1 MDLLMWV
8 WICPVLQRLWKQEV
22 VAGPCLNHKPKP
34 FLMTVQKGSA
44 SLTVVR
50 ATAWEQAAARKITDL
65 HKWFGNSSW
74 ILGVCEVLL
83 AQPCIGLWA
92 VREPRVSLSQLS
104 SDVQGHGAVRS
115 RSPGVSPLP
124 SPLARGCLSLWT
136 LNSTSTS
143 IPGAIAGMLS
153 TRETETNLI
162 LSTDHGNWLF
172 YIS

>member
-1 MDLLMWV
+1 MPIKTSVWTSCCESGFAQCFRDFGSRRLLQVHV
-8 WICPVLQRLWKQEV
+8 WTI
-22 VAGPCLNHKPKP
+22 N
-34 FLMTVQKGSA
+34 QKGSA
-44 SLTVVR
+44 SLTVVG

-83 AQPCIGLWA
+83 AQPCVGLWA

-115 RSPGVSPLP
+115 HSPGVSPLP

-143 IPGAIAGMLS
+143 MPGAIAGMLS
-153 TRETETNLI
+153 TRKTETNLTF
-162 LSTDHGNWLF
+162 STDHGNWLF